1 MKNKTYQSIAAQLDI
16 IARAYENINS
26 TGEIKQGWIDG
37 AEIRIKS
44 AMDSAPHGSGID
56 SGIQLDDSST
66 AQKLVFTFGFHHMN
80 ENGMYDGWTQ
90 HKAIITPDLQFGYR
104 LKITGRDRNQIKEY
118 LYEIISFWLDSD
130 LPVA

>member
-1 MKNKTYQSIAAQLDI
+1 MKNVTYQSLAAQLDI
-16 IARAYENINS
+16 IARANGA
-26 TGEIKQGWIDG
+26 TVIKQEWIDG
-37 AEIRIKS
+37 AESRIELL
-44 AMDSAPHGSGID
+44 MGNAPHGSGID

-80 ENGMYDGWTQ
+80 DNGMYDGWTY
-90 HKAIITPDLQFGYR
+90 HTAIVTPDLQFGYR

-118 LYEIISFWLDSD
+118 LHEIISFWLDSE